1 VATVQRVRVERT
13 AVPLRMS
20 SPPNGATYLIDPTLR
35 PEFQTLPLRVVSASP
50 TTIEW
55 TVDGESQG
63 VSSSES
69 AVEWKLRPGRHH
81 IVARDARGNVVE
93 SVVTVK

>member
-1 VATVQRVRVERT
+1 MT
-13 AVPLRMS
+13 
-20 SPPNGATYLIDPTLR
+20 SPPSGATYLIDPTLR

-50 TTIEW
+50 TKIEW
-55 TVDGESQG
+55 TVDGESLG

-81 IVARDARGNVVE
+81 IVARDRGGNVAE
-93 SVVTVK
+93 AQVTVK